1 MPYKYTVHGVYMY
14 IHVYLSHV
22 KLACT
27 PYKVE
32 GKCIVPVHV
41 HVPVPVHVHVS
52 FLELKGPCTV
62 RVQMHIIVT

>member
-14 IHVYLSHV
+14 IHVHLSHV

-32 GKCIVPVHV
+32 GKCIVHVHV
-41 HVPVPVHVHVS
+41 HVP